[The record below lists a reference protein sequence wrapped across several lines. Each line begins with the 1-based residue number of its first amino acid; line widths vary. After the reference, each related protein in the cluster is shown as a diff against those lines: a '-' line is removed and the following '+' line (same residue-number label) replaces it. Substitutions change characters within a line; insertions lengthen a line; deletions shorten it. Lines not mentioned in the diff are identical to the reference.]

1 LNKPGL
7 GAMLSEVNAARGALK
22 QYIVLFGFVLA
33 IGGGLWATSPETAS
47 AHRHGCHRHHTC
59 PSDHATY
66 RWRGLL
72 CVAPYS
78 DKRNSTF
85 KRRVRY
91 GGRTY
96 YCKR

>member
-1 LNKPGL
+1 
-7 GAMLSEVNAARGALK
+7 MTSEEERKMPRPPDRG
-22 QYIVLFGFVLA
+22 VLM
-33 IGGGLWATSPETAS
+33 IAS
-47 AHRHGCHRHHTC
+47 ALVCLAAPELAAAQPMAPTHRDGCHRWHSC

-85 KRRVRY
+85 RQRVRY
-91 GGRTY
+91 DGRTY

>member
-1 LNKPGL
+1 
-7 GAMLSEVNAARGALK
+7 LK
-22 QYIVLFGFVLA
+22 RYLVLFLFVSVAAL
-33 IGGGLWATSPETAS
+33 GGAATSPETAS
-47 AHRHGCHRHHTC
+47 AHRSWCHSKHAC

-78 DKRNSTF
+78 DKRNSSF
-85 KRRVRY
+85 KRRATY

>member
-1 LNKPGL
+1 LIRGLFVALAATFVIFGGSAALNTE
-7 GAMLSEVNAARGALK
+7 S
-22 QYIVLFGFVLA
+22 
-33 IGGGLWATSPETAS
+33 AS
-47 AHRHGCHRHHTC
+47 AHRSGCHRWHSC

-78 DKRNSTF
+78 DKRTSSFT
-85 KRRVRY
+85 RRVRY
-91 GGRTY
+91 EGRTY

>member
-1 LNKPGL
+1 MRGL
-7 GAMLSEVNAARGALK
+7 FSALVFAAAMALTALVLGIAAAP
-22 QYIVLFGFVLA
+22 A
-33 IGGGLWATSPETAS
+33 D
-47 AHRHGCHRHHTC
+47 AHRSGCHRWHSC

-78 DKRNSTF
+78 DKRDASF
-85 KRRVRY
+85 RRRVGY
-91 GGRTY
+91 EGRTY

>member
-1 LNKPGL
+1 MVRMRRYLALSLVLGL
-7 GAMLSEVNAARGALK
+7 MAVAAM
-22 QYIVLFGFVLA
+22 F
-33 IGGGLWATSPETAS
+33 ATTDNAS
-47 AHRHGCHRHHTC
+47 AHRSWCHSKHTC

-66 RWRGLL
+66 RWQGML

-78 DKRNSTF
+78 DKRNSSF

-91 GGRTY
+91 DGRTY

>member
-1 LNKPGL
+1 MKHLFVPFL
-7 GAMLSEVNAARGALK
+7 VVIAAWIAVVSGR
-22 QYIVLFGFVLA
+22 VDN
-33 IGGGLWATSPETAS
+33 AS
-47 AHRHGCHRHHTC
+47 AHRSWCHSKHAC

-66 RWRGLL
+66 RWRDLL

-78 DKRNSTF
+78 DARGSSF

-91 GGRTY
+91 EGRTY

>member
-1 LNKPGL
+1 MKRYVVLFVIVLATGL
-7 GAMLSEVNAARGALK
+7 G
-22 QYIVLFGFVLA
+22 LA
-33 IGGGLWATSPETAS
+33 ATSSELAS
-47 AHRHGCHRHHTC
+47 AHRHGCHRAHTC

-78 DKRNSTF
+78 DKRNSSF

>member
-1 LNKPGL
+1 MKQTLVLITVALAFAIP
-7 GAMLSEVNAARGALK
+7 AAAS
-22 QYIVLFGFVLA
+22 A
-33 IGGGLWATSPETAS
+33 SASSPES
-47 AHRHGCHRHHTC
+47 PSHRSRCHQRHTC

-85 KRRVRY
+85 KRRVVY
-91 GGRTY
+91 AGRTY

>member
-1 LNKPGL
+1 VKRYIMAFAVVLATGFGA
-7 GAMLSEVNAARGALK
+7 GAMS
-22 QYIVLFGFVLA
+22 
-33 IGGGLWATSPETAS
+33 TETAS
-47 AHRHGCHRHHTC
+47 AHRHGCHRWHSC

-66 RWRGLL
+66 RWQGLL

-78 DKRNSTF
+78 DARSSSF

-91 GGRTY
+91 SGRTY

>member
-1 LNKPGL
+1 VKRYVVLF
-7 GAMLSEVNAARGALK
+7 V
-22 QYIVLFGFVLA
+22 IVLAAGFGVA
-33 IGGGLWATSPETAS
+33 ATSSETAS
-47 AHRHGCHRHHTC
+47 AHRSWCHSKHAC

-78 DKRNSTF
+78 DNRNSSF

-91 GGRTY
+91 DGRTY